1 MATPPHCPLPTNFPL
16 SLGVGPSH
24 RHTPV
29 PIVERVGGGPPQ
41 PGTKK
46 PNLTVR
52 LHICLAPGQAP
63 AVPTAPPPQG
73 PPPGVGGDGVLKSDS
88 RHPSCAPSPPPR
100 QELVTRTDRGLG
112 GQREALMGRQPA
124 FLQGSGETETQG
136 HKEKQS
142 PG

>member
-73 PPPGVGGDGVLKSDS
+73 PPPGVGGGWGAEV
-88 RHPSCAPSPPPR
+88 
-100 QELVTRTDRGLG
+100 
-112 GQREALMGRQPA
+112 
-124 FLQGSGETETQG
+124 
-136 HKEKQS
+136 
-142 PG
+142 